1 VNPDRRVARLAVTA
15 GIVGYLSVASLAV
28 FFVVAGPFGTINDI
42 GNALF
47 GILSGALAIALRHV
61 LAGTTTAALA
71 TGAAIVGAGLTV
83 VGSALVIS
91 GTTGFFLAGLVSS
104 VGFAFIGLWLI
115 AAGRSMAS
123 REGWP
128 PRLATLALV
137 AGVTM
142 AIGFVTAPGIALG
155 LDDMDTAPGW
165 VWIGFIGWF
174 GAFFLFPGWWIW
186 LGRVAGRAANPTNP
200 TKNA

>member
-1 VNPDRRVARLAVTA
+1 MGPDPRVARLAVTA
-15 GIVGYLSVASLAV
+15 GIVGYLSVTSLAV
-28 FFVVAGPFGTINDI
+28 FFAVAGPFGTINDV

-47 GILSGALAIALRHV
+47 GILSAALAIALRPV
-61 LAGTTTAALA
+61 LDGTSTATLA

-91 GTTGFFLAGLVSS
+91 GATGFFLAGLVSS

-123 REGWP
+123 RQGWP
-128 PRLATLALV
+128 PRLATLAIV

-155 LDDMDTAPGW
+155 LDDMDNAPGW
-165 VWIGFIGWF
+165 VWIGFIGWL

-186 LGRVAGRAANPTNP
+186 LGRVVARWRAPQRTP
-200 TKNA
+200 D